1 MANHNVPPNT
11 GVTDG
16 RRKLIYYNKTHEW
29 EFFDLETDPQEMKS
43 QYYNPEYGETIEG
56 LKQELKRL
64 RSKYKCTST
73 INFDYQIQ
81 WPYEK

>member
-1 MANHNVPPNT
+1 
-11 GVTDG
+11 
-16 RRKLIYYNKTHEW
+16 
-29 EFFDLETDPQEMKS
+29 MKS

>member
-29 EFFDLETDPQEMKS
+29 EFFDLETDPHEMKS
-43 QYYNPEYGETIEG
+43 QYYNPEYRETIEG

-64 RSKYKCTST
+64 RSKYECTST